1 MAGSRADSRE
11 RLRILWSYAR
21 PHRSTLVVGVLLGL
35 TATGVTLATPL
46 VTKGVLDTLGTDADL
61 VQPVCLLLGLLVIG
75 SLAGFAQ
82 NVVLGR
88 LAEHVVLDAR
98 KSLIERFFRAKLE
111 QIQRFTAGELV
122 TRVTSDTVLL
132 REALTTSVVQVV
144 NGVVGLVGTVVLM
157 AVLDLPLLATTLTA
171 IVGVAVLLAVLMPKI
186 GEADKRSQD
195 AISELGGT
203 LEGGLRALRTV
214 KSSRAETREIQR
226 AEQKATASAQHAIR
240 SVWITATAWT
250 IAGGGIQLA
259 IIAILGIG
267 AWRVS
272 LGELTVS
279 TLVAFLLYAF
289 NIIEPISSLTMAF
302 TQLQTGLAA
311 AARIQQT
318 QHLTMED
325 LTAKPP
331 VSTSAPSEPTD
342 APRVVLREVTAGYED
357 AETAALNRVSLEIP
371 RTGHIALVG
380 PSGAGKT
387 TIFSLLLRF
396 IDPRSGS
403 IELDGVPYSSL
414 SIDEVRSRISYVEQE
429 TPIVPGS
436 VRDNVLFRFDDAGDE
451 DAWQAL
457 DAVGLSEKIKSLSE
471 GLDTQVAATS
481 LSGGE
486 RQRLAVARALVRPP
500 ELLLL
505 DEATAQLDGVTEAAI
520 QAAISA
526 IARNGAVI
534 TIAHRLSTVIDA
546 DQIIVFDHGHVRNRG
561 THHELLERDELYR
574 KFVTA
579 LRINTTATF

>member
-111 QIQRFTAGELV
+111 QILRFTAGELV

-195 AISELGGT
+195 AIGELGGT

-342 APRVVLREVTAGYED
+342 PPRVVLREVTAGYED

-436 VRDNVLFRFDDAGDE
+436 VRDNVLFRFDDADDE

>member
-21 PHRSTLVVGVLLGL
+21 PHRSTLAVGILLGL
-35 TATGVTLATPL
+35 AATGVTLATPL

-195 AISELGGT
+195 AIGELGGT

-342 APRVVLREVTAGYED
+342 PPRVVLREVTAGYED

-436 VRDNVLFRFDDAGDE
+436 VRDNVLFRFDDADDE

>member
-195 AISELGGT
+195 AIGELGGT

-226 AEQKATASAQHAIR
+226 AEQKATTSAQHAIR

-342 APRVVLREVTAGYED
+342 PPRVVLREVTAGYED

-403 IELDGVPYSSL
+403 IELDGVPYNSL

-436 VRDNVLFRFDDAGDE
+436 VRDNVLFRFDDADDE

>member
-195 AISELGGT
+195 AIGELGGT

-226 AEQKATASAQHAIR
+226 AEQKATTSAQHAIR

-342 APRVVLREVTAGYED
+342 PPRVVLREVTAGYED

-436 VRDNVLFRFDDAGDE
+436 VRDNVLFRFDDADDE

-526 IARNGAVI
+526 IAGNGAVI

>member
-195 AISELGGT
+195 AIGELGGT

-342 APRVVLREVTAGYED
+342 PPRVVLREVTAGYED

-436 VRDNVLFRFDDAGDE
+436 VRDNVLFRFDDADDE